1 VQADGSG
8 QGGQDRNKCRCF
20 SCAQRHSANIFR
32 QFSADTGA
40 AAGAGTKVDLG
51 FRLADVRFQAAGL
64 PLLSA

>member
-1 VQADGSG
+1 MPLFFLRTAALCQY
-8 QGGQDRNKCRCF
+8 
-20 SCAQRHSANIFR
+20 FR

-64 PLLSA
+64 PLLSN